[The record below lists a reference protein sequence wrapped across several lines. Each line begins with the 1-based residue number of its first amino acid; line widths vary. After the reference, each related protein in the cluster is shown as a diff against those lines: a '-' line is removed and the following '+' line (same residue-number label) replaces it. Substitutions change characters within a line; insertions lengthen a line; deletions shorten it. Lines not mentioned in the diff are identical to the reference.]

1 MHKTLAAFLI
11 ILLCAACGPQSL
23 EDYRREG
30 RQSVRSQAKE
40 LSRIQSRQDLI
51 TEGPKIKK
59 KFNEMVD
66 LIIAAREFYESRP
79 SEEMVP
85 LTEEDREA
93 SDQLQVE
100 IERIGRI
107 QGAESLL
114 AKYREEALDRLHR
127 FELQLQ
133 KRKLRKK

>member
-1 MHKTLAAFLI
+1 MYKTFAALLI
-11 ILLCAACGPQSL
+11 VLVFVSCGPRSL

-30 RQSVRSQAKE
+30 RQSVRSLTKE

-66 LIIAAREFYESRP
+66 LIIAARQFYESRL

-85 LTEEDREA
+85 LNEEDREA
-93 SDQLQVE
+93 SDKLREE
-100 IERIGRI
+100 IDRIERI
-107 QGAESLL
+107 QGAEALL
-114 AKYREEALDRLHR
+114 TKYREEALDRLHR
-127 FELQLQ
+127 FELQL
-133 KRKLRKK
+133 KERKLRKK